1 MTMPVVRTLLT
12 VACGASLLTSACAQ
26 DNRATHC
33 AVITDVDMA
42 DIASTLDEFAVSSDL
57 QKLNEGEFA
66 RNYGDE
72 AGRVV
77 IWLSLDA
84 SKGSARVSI
93 LEGSGSISTSKLADD
108 FEAFARQHF
117 AEKFQT
123 VECSA
128 A

>member
-1 MTMPVVRTLLT
+1 M
-12 VACGASLLTSACAQ
+12 
-26 DNRATHC
+26 
-33 AVITDVDMA
+33 VITDMDMA
-42 DIASTLDEFAVSSDL
+42 DIASTLDAFAVSNDL
-57 QKLNEGEFA
+57 EKLNEGVAA

-77 IWLSLDA
+77 IWLSLD
-84 SKGSARVSI
+84 SPKGSARVSI

-108 FEAFARQHF
+108 FDAFARQHF

>member
-1 MTMPVVRTLLT
+1 MIPVVRTLLT
-12 VACGASLLTSACAQ
+12 VACGASLLTSACAR
-26 DNRATHC
+26 DSRATYC
-33 AVITDVDMA
+33 VVITDMDMA
-42 DIASTLDEFAVSSDL
+42 DIASALDAFAVSNDL
-57 QKLNEGEFA
+57 EKLNEGVAA

-77 IWLSLDA
+77 IWLSLD
-84 SKGSARVSI
+84 SPKGSARVSI

-108 FEAFARQHF
+108 FDAFARQHF